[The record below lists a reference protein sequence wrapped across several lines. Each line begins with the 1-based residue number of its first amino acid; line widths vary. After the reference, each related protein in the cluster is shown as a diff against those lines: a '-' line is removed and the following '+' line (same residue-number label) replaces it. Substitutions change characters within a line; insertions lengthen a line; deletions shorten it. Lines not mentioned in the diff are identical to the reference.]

1 MKKKKLNELK
11 TMILDSWGYHQ
22 YCVIQDQH
30 KRAIKYK
37 IEDIVDVINSI
48 DNKDIVLIALIHYI
62 YFINLLIWC
71 VIKYDKIFFKKIIRV
86 LFAELYKKY
95 PSF

>member
-1 MKKKKLNELK
+1 MENSNRNKQMKKQHLWKKLNELK

-48 DNKDIVLIALIHYI
+48 DYKDIALIHY
-62 YFINLLIWC
+62 NLF
-71 VIKYDKIFFKKIIRV
+71 Y
-86 LFAELYKKY
+86 
-95 PSF
+95 